1 MGEGKEDVSSGLD
14 LAEVRFA
21 YDGYIGGKEK
31 IDQTPLSSYLG
42 IIILL
47 FGLIIEALLLINYNP
62 SSCDA
67 VEVSSFF
74 DCGSNGLMLIIC
86 TLFSLVFF
94 SFSSNK
100 KSAGKK
106 RINKAL
112 LNLAKVSQFPS
123 ESVKLAEDRETTIL
137 SHAKSLI
144 DEQWNL
150 LISNWF
156 SRDF

>member
-21 YDGYIGGKEK
+21 YDGYVEVKK
-31 IDQTPLSSYLG
+31 KSDQNPLSSYLG

-62 SSCDA
+62 STCAA
-67 VEVSSFF
+67 VEVPSFF
-74 DCGSNGLMLIIC
+74 DCGSNGLILIVC

-106 RINKAL
+106 RTNKAL

-123 ESVKLAEDRETTIL
+123 ESAKLAEDREGIIL

-144 DEQWNL
+144 DG
-150 LISNWF
+150 
-156 SRDF
+156 

>member
-14 LAEVRFA
+14 LADVRFA
-21 YDGYIGGKEK
+21 YDGYIEAKKKGNR
-31 IDQTPLSSYLG
+31 IPLSSYLG

-62 SSCDA
+62 STCAA

-74 DCGSNGLMLIIC
+74 DCGSNGLILIVC

-94 SFSSNK
+94 SYSSNK
-100 KSAGKK
+100 KSACKK
-106 RINKAL
+106 RTNKAL

-123 ESVKLAEDRETTIL
+123 ESAKLAEDREGIIL

-144 DEQWNL
+144 DEQ
-150 LISNWF
+150 
-156 SRDF
+156 

>member
-1 MGEGKEDVSSGLD
+1 MGEGEEDVSSVLN
-14 LAEVRFA
+14 LADVKFTYYGYVEV
-21 YDGYIGGKEK
+21 KK
-31 IDQTPLSSYLG
+31 KSDQTPLSSYLG

-62 SSCDA
+62 STCAA
-67 VEVSSFF
+67 VEVPSFF
-74 DCGSNGLMLIIC
+74 DCGSNGLILIVC

-106 RINKAL
+106 RTNKAL

-123 ESVKLAEDRETTIL
+123 DSAKLAEDREATIL
-137 SHAKSLI
+137 SHVKSLI
-144 DEQWNL
+144 DEQ
-150 LISNWF
+150 
-156 SRDF
+156 

>member
-1 MGEGKEDVSSGLD
+1 MMDMLRSKKS
-14 LAEVRFA
+14 
-21 YDGYIGGKEK
+21 
-31 IDQTPLSSYLG
+31 DQTHLSSYLG

-62 SSCDA
+62 SICAA
-67 VEVSSFF
+67 VEVPSFF
-74 DCGSNGLMLIIC
+74 DCGSNGLILIIC
-86 TLFSLVFF
+86 TLFGLVFF

-106 RINKAL
+106 RTNKAL

-123 ESVKLAEDRETTIL
+123 ESAKLAEDREGIIL

-144 DEQWNL
+144 DG
-150 LISNWF
+150 
-156 SRDF
+156 